1 MLCSLLMACVSWFN
15 SGSPEPHT
23 VQGTDDGGRR
33 IVFYRA
39 EHIDAVRAEREAE
52 LQALAAAA
60 SAEQRALASTLLAA
74 TPGDHRPAMRPVDF
88 EVLAAARQALLGAT
102 GGELAALSLSL
113 DLRLVPGCFEVRR
126 EGRGEAMT
134 VSLER
139 LWRGPGRAAR
149 VSLFWVA
156 PDGKRSRAR
165 SEPVTAAAF
174 ERGFEMYIRP
184 PMSAPG
190 RWHLT
195 VELEAAGETAPGIPI
210 PVDCVADLASW
221 REPEDS
227 AAGRAF
233 AERLDLLLELGLRRG
248 SLATLAE
255 QHAILR
261 GAPEAGV
268 LLMPSAVAG
277 VILCELNPQSPMR
290 RSATVLV
297 ASAPGRGAIESCFGP
312 EGRAWRDLARNS
324 NLRVFVASLPAGEH
338 AVAPWL
344 SVIAELAEA
353 GKGDEMILALRG
365 ELALLL
371 PQAIE
376 RAPAA
381 SVAALVL
388 YSSPATFSSLAAPA
402 PCPML
407 FVSGASAGSG
417 YTKDGTPRT
426 RISRSEADL
435 LLPPEVPALLL
446 DWWSRE

>member
-1 MLCSLLMACVSWFN
+1 
-15 SGSPEPHT
+15 
-23 VQGTDDGGRR
+23 
-33 IVFYRA
+33 
-39 EHIDAVRAEREAE
+39 
-52 LQALAAAA
+52 
-60 SAEQRALASTLLAA
+60 
-74 TPGDHRPAMRPVDF
+74 
-88 EVLAAARQALLGAT
+88 
-102 GGELAALSLSL
+102 
-113 DLRLVPGCFEVRR
+113 
-126 EGRGEAMT
+126 
-134 VSLER
+134 
-139 LWRGPGRAAR
+139 
-149 VSLFWVA
+149 
-156 PDGKRSRAR
+156 
-165 SEPVTAAAF
+165 VTAAAF

-268 LLMPSAVAG
+268 LL
-277 VILCELNPQSPMR
+277 MR